1 MALVGKIKLE
11 SLIAG
16 QPSPSRGNRSDHIND
31 KQAFR
36 RLWHLS
42 PSDCDKHSSVWQT
55 IHSSGTSVFVVQSDR
70 AEAKRAARSQQ
81 DALVAQGRPLRQ
93 EKIFDPSPSAK
104 SA

>member
-1 MALVGKIKLE
+1 MTLVGKIKLE

-16 QPSPSRGNRSDHIND
+16 QPSPSRGNRSDYIND

-55 IHSSGTSVFVVQSDR
+55 IRSSGTSVFVVHLTGQRQSVPLV
-70 AEAKRAARSQQ
+70 RSRMLWLPKE
-81 DALVAQGRPLRQ
+81 DH
-93 EKIFDPSPSAK
+93 
-104 SA
+104 